1 MTLRAH
7 TLLDVMAGTLREG
20 ARFEVLA
27 SRVLLEKT
35 ETMGRNGQQLCRAN
49 HFAAGTR

>member
-1 MTLRAH
+1 MTSRAH

-35 ETMGRNGQQLCRAN
+35 MGRNGQQLCRAN